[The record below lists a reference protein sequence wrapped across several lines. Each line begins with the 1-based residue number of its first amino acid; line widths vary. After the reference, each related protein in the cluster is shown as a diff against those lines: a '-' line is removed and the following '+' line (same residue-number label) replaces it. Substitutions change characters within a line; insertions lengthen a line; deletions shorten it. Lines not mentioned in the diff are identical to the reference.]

1 MRREETDPGTICGKK
16 SLDPRRA
23 RLWRS
28 GAQRAYERERQGERE
43 GVIAP
48 DSSHGP
54 PQEQRLQRAG
64 GAAARSYSLGEPR
77 NAQFLFLFFA
87 GFSTVNAGLGFP
99 AWVAI
104 GGGLAPSGPSH
115 EVGWSPKTLDGV
127 LYGEQSPT
135 TQALPAFVSVGLGVL
150 EHPGAKGPCTARTWA
165 PAQETLQAR
174 PPAEAVLLLGIEGSL
189 QYKMSPAFQG
199 TGAWTASQPRSE
211 RYIPADYRHLSWRG
225 GGRGVSASPSPA
237 PRLLGQPTVATLWVL
252 GGRLP

>member
-1 MRREETDPGTICGKK
+1 MRERD
-16 SLDPRRA
+16 R
-23 RLWRS
+23 
-28 GAQRAYERERQGERE
+28 EREKGSLPRT
-43 GVIAP
+43 AP
-48 DSSHGP
+48 TVLPKSSGFS
-54 PQEQRLQRAG
+54 EAG

-135 TQALPAFVSVGLGVL
+135 AQALPAFVSVGLGVL

-174 PPAEAVLLLGIEGSL
+174 PPAEAVLLLGIEGL